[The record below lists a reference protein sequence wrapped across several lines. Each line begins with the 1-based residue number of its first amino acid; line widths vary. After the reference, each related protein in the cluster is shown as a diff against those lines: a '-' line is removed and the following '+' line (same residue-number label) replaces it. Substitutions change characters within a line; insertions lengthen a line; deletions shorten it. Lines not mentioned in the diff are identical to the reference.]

1 MKLTTW
7 AGFVMPDF
15 GGLVEGVVGLALPPR
30 QLDAVYHDTTDLR
43 LARRGA
49 SLRHRTG
56 DKIPWTVKLPDGADG
71 PLLVRKEI
79 SFDGPPGAVP
89 KAAISLVRAYTRSAM
104 VRPVIRLR
112 TRRAP
117 VELTYESAPVIEIVD
132 DEVSVF
138 EGRRLVSR
146 FREVEVEVTGEPPPG
161 LLGAVLACLRSAG
174 ATDGDQVSK
183 VARAL
188 GPRALLAPEPL
199 PVALEKGS
207 SAGDAV
213 RAALGA
219 AVTRLVT
226 HDPGVRLGDDPEDV
240 HQARVA
246 TRRLRSDLRTF
257 ASLVDSDWSAALRAE
272 AAVIAALLGAVRDPE
287 VLMERLLRQAATL
300 SESDRGGVDPLV
312 ARLRKER
319 DKARTLLLEELDSPR
334 YAGLLERLVDAA
346 ADPAL
351 DPAAAQLGSR
361 VLPGVV
367 RRPWLRLR
375 RAVLALPDDPPDVLL
390 HEVRIHAKRCRYAA
404 EAVVGVCG
412 RQARAFAAAIAG
424 LQGVLG
430 DHQDAVTTEGWLRA
444 NAEAATPGEA
454 MLIGQLVG
462 LQRAEATARRAQWWA
477 AWERANRKSL
487 RSWMG

>member
-7 AGFVMPDF
+7 AGFVMPQFD
-15 GGLVEGVVGLALPPR
+15 GLVDGVVGVALATRL
-30 QLDAVYHDTTDLR
+30 LDATYHDTTDLR
-43 LARRGA
+43 LVRRGA
-49 SLRHRTG
+49 SLRYRTG
-56 DKIPWTVKLPDGADG
+56 DKVPWTVKLPDGKDG

-79 SFDGPPGAVP
+79 SFDGPPEGVP
-89 KAAISLVRAYTRSAM
+89 EAATSLVRAYTRSAALK
-104 VRPVIRLR
+104 PVIRLR

-117 VELTYESAPVIEIVD
+117 VELTYGGAPVIEIVD

-146 FREVEVEVTGEPPPG
+146 FTEVEVEVTGEPPPG
-161 LLGAVLACLRSAG
+161 LLSAVVSCLRGAG
-174 ATDGDQVSK
+174 ATPGDGLSK

-188 GPRALLAPEPL
+188 GPRALLAPEPV
-199 PVALEKGS
+199 PVALGPES

-213 RAALGA
+213 RAAIAA
-219 AVTRLVT
+219 AVTRLLA

-257 ASLVDSDWSAALRAE
+257 GTLVDRDWAGALRSE
-272 AAVIAALLGAVRDPE
+272 ATGVAALLGAVRDPE

-300 SESDRGGVDPLV
+300 PESDRAGIEPLV
-312 ARLRKER
+312 ARLAEQRN
-319 DKARTLLLEELDSPR
+319 KARVALLDELDNPR

-351 DPAAAQLGSR
+351 DPVASQPGSR

-367 RRPWLRLR
+367 RRPWRRLN
-375 RAVLALPDDPPDVLL
+375 RAVQDLPQDPPDALL
-390 HEVRIHAKRCRYAA
+390 HEIRIHAKRCRYAA

-412 RQARAFAAAIAG
+412 KRARA
-424 LQGVLG
+424 
-430 DHQDAVTTEGWLRA
+430 
-444 NAEAATPGEA
+444 
-454 MLIGQLVG
+454 
-462 LQRAEATARRAQWWA
+462 
-477 AWERANRKSL
+477 
-487 RSWMG
+487 